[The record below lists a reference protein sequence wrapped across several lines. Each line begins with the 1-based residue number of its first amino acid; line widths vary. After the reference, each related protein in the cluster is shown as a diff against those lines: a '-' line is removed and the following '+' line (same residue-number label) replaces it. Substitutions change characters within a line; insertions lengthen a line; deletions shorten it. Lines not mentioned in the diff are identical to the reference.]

1 MSTANATSG
10 ASVPAPGLN
19 PGQLVSAIDHLWM
32 AARLIDTLRT
42 ELHVLPDE
50 ARVRT
55 SDILEDVL
63 DDLCDQRRECCE
75 ALYEVLRG
83 TGAGA
88 VEPLKEE
95 EQA

>member
-1 MSTANATSG
+1 MSTANATAG
-10 ASVPAPGLN
+10 TAMPVPGLN

-42 ELHVLPDE
+42 ELHVLPEE

-88 VEPLKEE
+88 GEPVTEE
-95 EQA
+95 E

>member
-50 ARVRT
+50 ALEGRT
-55 SDILEDVL
+55 PGDGAA
-63 DDLCDQRRECCE
+63 CDSGE
-75 ALYEVLRG
+75 
-83 TGAGA
+83 
-88 VEPLKEE
+88 
-95 EQA
+95 